1 MSRPLPRFR
10 TLFRV
15 QGKFCFPLTSPYHGC
30 PTFEAR
36 GDFERS
42 AARLDNE
49 LTNIKGDRLSCAVR
63 NYIRTICA
71 NPHVH
76 ARSERVSKALR
87 RFALEY
93 TYVVDEDATSTAMT
107 AADRGVDVA
116 FDQTRALKAG
126 PRCP

>member
-1 MSRPLPRFR
+1 MDVPPSRP
-10 TLFRV
+10 
-15 QGKFCFPLTSPYHGC
+15 G
-30 PTFEAR
+30 

-42 AARLDNE
+42 AAHLDNE
-49 LTNIKGDRLSCAVR
+49 LTDIKGDRLSCAVR

-87 RFALEY
+87 RFALEC
-93 TYVVDEDATSTAMT
+93 TYVVDEDATNTAMT
-107 AADRGVDVA
+107 GAARGVDVA
-116 FDQTRALKAG
+116 FDQTRAPRAG

>member
-1 MSRPLPRFR
+1 MRPLLPPFAR
-10 TLFRV
+10 
-15 QGKFCFPLTSPYHGC
+15 PLLP
-30 PTFEAR
+30 PFAR
-36 GDFERS
+36 PLLPPF
-42 AARLDNE
+42 AQ
-49 LTNIKGDRLSCAVR
+49 GDRLSCAVR

-71 NPHVH
+71 NLRVH

-93 TYVVDEDATSTAMT
+93 TYVVDEDATTAT
-107 AADRGVDVA
+107 TGAARGVDVT

>member
-1 MSRPLPRFR
+1 MDVPPSRP
-10 TLFRV
+10 
-15 QGKFCFPLTSPYHGC
+15 G
-30 PTFEAR
+30 

-42 AARLDNE
+42 AAHLDNE
-49 LTNIKGDRLSCAVR
+49 LTDIKGDRLSCAVR

-93 TYVVDEDATSTAMT
+93 TYVVDEDATTAT
-107 AADRGVDVA
+107 TGAARGVDVT

>member
-1 MSRPLPRFR
+1 M
-10 TLFRV
+10 

-49 LTNIKGDRLSCAVR
+49 STDIKRGRLSCAVR

-76 ARSERVSKALR
+76 ARSERVSKALCR
-87 RFALEY
+87 LALEY
-93 TYVVDEDATSTAMT
+93 TDVVGVDATNTATT
-107 AADRGVDVA
+107 AAARGVDVA
-116 FDQTRALKAG
+116 FDQTRALSVD
-126 PRCP
+126 PLCP